1 MSSFLINAAH
11 LSTYFDIAI
20 IMIVVALC
28 PLFGCY
34 FKRAHFFLFFS
45 FSYIYSFF
53 FVHFLNLNTD
63 KTRLFMWAVTFG
75 VRFS

>member
-63 KTRLFMWAVTFG
+63 KTRLFM
-75 VRFS
+75 